1 MNEIQAD
8 HFKVDTQG
16 HYYAGDHTLVEV
28 WGARNLA
35 NPSFISDTLRDAA
48 IAAGATVLHEHFHH
62 FGEEQGVSGVLILA
76 ESHISIHSWPERGY
90 AAIDIFMCGDCNP
103 LDSVE
108 VIKQR
113 FLPTSIQIDNIQR
126 GLLTAEE
133 QVA

>member
-1 MNEIQAD
+1 MHEIHAD
-8 HFKVDTQG
+8 HFKTDAQG
-16 HYYAGDHTLVEV
+16 QHYAGDHTLIEL
-28 WGARNLA
+28 WGARHLA
-35 NPSFISDTLRDAA
+35 DPDFIASALRDSA

-76 ESHISIHSWPERGY
+76 ESHISIHSWPERSY

-103 LDSVE
+103 MDSVE

-113 FLPTSIQIDNIQR
+113 FSPSGIQVDNIQR
-126 GLLTAEE
+126 GLLRARG